1 MNSDVSIW
9 VLARRRMPY
18 ILAFIALF
26 LFFAVTWSI
35 LDTDNSRITRG
46 VTGTLGDPRRH
57 WGLSATYLLMTLPL
71 GDTDFHGRW
80 KTIRRRF
87 VRALPTGVSPGPVWH
102 QQIRLQEIASVV
114 DYADAVRRCW
124 FDPVR
129 HSFADLPEDWVYS
142 SVHREDVGAEV
153 LAA

>member
-1 MNSDVSIW
+1 MANLNSHQQRGVSALCT
-9 VLARRRMPY
+9 VRLVDRNAR
-18 ILAFIALF
+18 LLTDHFGALRA
-26 LFFAVTWSI
+26 AVTLCKRVRPFT
-35 LDTDNSRITRG
+35 LDAW
-46 VTGTLGDPRRH
+46 VVMPEHLH
-57 WGLSATYLLMTLPL
+57 CLMTLPL